1 MRLIPVIKIESIALI
16 NFNYRIKCLR
26 ALHLAFLKFTDE
38 NNNTVQSSLHSNDRY
53 HFFLITFHQLRIDP
67 MQHFLCTKINETF
80 EMTNIIE
87 KDWSQSKSRYIS
99 NELMHQPIFR
109 KSEQQRFFSILLRMQ
124 NCKIHGSKRILAR
137 FSPFP
142 GFTKINCFASALS
155 LQLSRR
161 TAPFLNYF
169 LQ

>member
-1 MRLIPVIKIESIALI
+1 MSSSLART
-16 NFNYRIKCLR
+16 
-26 ALHLAFLKFTDE
+26 LHLAFLNLQMKI
-38 NNNTVQSSLHSNDRY
+38 VILSNRHCTRMIDII
-53 HFFLITFHQLRIDP
+53 FFL
-67 MQHFLCTKINETF
+67 HFINFESIQCNIFSQKKTF
-80 EMTNIIE
+80 EMTNCIE
-87 KDWSQSKSRYIS
+87 KDCSRYIS
-99 NELMHQPIFR
+99 NELVHQPIFR

>member
-1 MRLIPVIKIESIALI
+1 MSSSLART
-16 NFNYRIKCLR
+16 
-26 ALHLAFLKFTDE
+26 LHLAFLNLQMKI
-38 NNNTVQSSLHSNDRY
+38 VILSNRHCTRMIDII
-53 HFFLITFHQLRIDP
+53 FFL
-67 MQHFLCTKINETF
+67 HFINFESIQCNIFFQKKTF
-80 EMTNIIE
+80 EMTNCIE
-87 KDWSQSKSRYIS
+87 KDCSRYIS
-99 NELMHQPIFR
+99 NELVHQPIFR

>member
-1 MRLIPVIKIESIALI
+1 MSSSLART
-16 NFNYRIKCLR
+16 
-26 ALHLAFLKFTDE
+26 LHLAFLNLQMKI
-38 NNNTVQSSLHSNDRY
+38 VILSNRHCTRMIDII
-53 HFFLITFHQLRIDP
+53 FFL
-67 MQHFLCTKINETF
+67 HFINFESIQCNIFSQKKTF
-80 EMTNIIE
+80 EMTNCIE
-87 KDWSQSKSRYIS
+87 KDCSRYIS
-99 NELMHQPIFR
+99 NELVHRPIFR

>member
-1 MRLIPVIKIESIALI
+1 MSSSLART
-16 NFNYRIKCLR
+16 
-26 ALHLAFLKFTDE
+26 LHLAFLNLQMKIII
-38 NNNTVQSSLHSNDRY
+38 LSNRHCTRMIDII
-53 HFFLITFHQLRIDP
+53 FFL
-67 MQHFLCTKINETF
+67 HFINFESIQCNIFSQKKTF
-80 EMTNIIE
+80 EMTNCIE
-87 KDWSQSKSRYIS
+87 KDCSRYIS
-99 NELMHQPIFR
+99 NELVHQPIFR

>member
-1 MRLIPVIKIESIALI
+1 MSSSLART
-16 NFNYRIKCLR
+16 
-26 ALHLAFLKFTDE
+26 LHLAFLNLQMKIII
-38 NNNTVQSSLHSNDRY
+38 LSNRHCTRMIDII
-53 HFFLITFHQLRIDP
+53 FFL
-67 MQHFLCTKINETF
+67 HFINFESIQCNIFSQKKTF
-80 EMTNIIE
+80 EMTNCIE
-87 KDWSQSKSRYIS
+87 KDCSRYIS
-99 NELMHQPIFR
+99 NELVHRPIFR

-124 NCKIHGSKRILAR
+124 NCKIHSSKRILAR

>member
-16 NFNYRIKCLR
+16 NFNYRIKCLQ
-26 ALHLAFLKFTDE
+26 ALHLAFLNLQMKI
-38 NNNTVQSSLHSNDRY
+38 VILSNRHCTRMIDII
-53 HFFLITFHQLRIDP
+53 FFL
-67 MQHFLCTKINETF
+67 HFINFESIQCNIFSQKKTF
-80 EMTNIIE
+80 EMTNCIE
-87 KDWSQSKSRYIS
+87 KDCSRYIS
-99 NELMHQPIFR
+99 NELVHQSIFR

>member
-1 MRLIPVIKIESIALI
+1 MSSSLART
-16 NFNYRIKCLR
+16 
-26 ALHLAFLKFTDE
+26 LHLAFLNLQMKI
-38 NNNTVQSSLHSNDRY
+38 VILSNRHCTRMIDII
-53 HFFLITFHQLRIDP
+53 FFL
-67 MQHFLCTKINETF
+67 HFINFESIQCNIFSQKKTF
-80 EMTNIIE
+80 EMTNCIE
-87 KDWSQSKSRYIS
+87 KDCSRYIS
-99 NELMHQPIFR
+99 NELVHRPIFR

-124 NCKIHGSKRILAR
+124 NCKIHSSKRILAR

>member
-1 MRLIPVIKIESIALI
+1 MSSSLART
-16 NFNYRIKCLR
+16 
-26 ALHLAFLKFTDE
+26 LHLAFLNLQMKI
-38 NNNTVQSSLHSNDRY
+38 VILSNRHCTRMIDII
-53 HFFLITFHQLRIDP
+53 FFL
-67 MQHFLCTKINETF
+67 HFINFESIQCNIFSQKKTF
-80 EMTNIIE
+80 EMTNCIE
-87 KDWSQSKSRYIS
+87 KDCSRYIS
-99 NELMHQPIFR
+99 NELVHQPIFR

-124 NCKIHGSKRILAR
+124 NCKIHSSKRILAR

>member
-1 MRLIPVIKIESIALI
+1 MSSSLART
-16 NFNYRIKCLR
+16 
-26 ALHLAFLKFTDE
+26 LHLAFLNLQMKIII
-38 NNNTVQSSLHSNDRY
+38 LSNRHCTRMIDII
-53 HFFLITFHQLRIDP
+53 FFL
-67 MQHFLCTKINETF
+67 HFINFESIQCNIFSQKKTF
-80 EMTNIIE
+80 EMTNCIE
-87 KDWSQSKSRYIS
+87 KDCSRYIS
-99 NELMHQPIFR
+99 NELVHRPIFR

>member
-16 NFNYRIKCLR
+16 NFNYRIKCLQ
-26 ALHLAFLKFTDE
+26 ALHLAFLNLQMKI
-38 NNNTVQSSLHSNDRY
+38 VILSNRHCTRMIDII
-53 HFFLITFHQLRIDP
+53 FFL
-67 MQHFLCTKINETF
+67 HFINFESIQCNIFSQKKTF
-80 EMTNIIE
+80 EMTNCIE
-87 KDWSQSKSRYIS
+87 KDCSRYIS
-99 NELMHQPIFR
+99 NELVHQPIFR

-124 NCKIHGSKRILAR
+124 NCKIHSSKRILAR

>member
-16 NFNYRIKCLR
+16 NFNYRIKCLQ
-26 ALHLAFLKFTDE
+26 ALHLAFLNLQMKI
-38 NNNTVQSSLHSNDRY
+38 VILSNRHCTRMIDII
-53 HFFLITFHQLRIDP
+53 FFL
-67 MQHFLCTKINETF
+67 HFINFESIQCNIFSQKKTF
-80 EMTNIIE
+80 EMTNCIE
-87 KDWSQSKSRYIS
+87 KDCSRYIS
-99 NELMHQPIFR
+99 NELVHQPIFR

>member
-1 MRLIPVIKIESIALI
+1 MKIIILSNRHCTRMIDIIFFLHFINFESIQCNI
-16 NFNYRIKCLR
+16 FSQK
-26 ALHLAFLKFTDE
+26 K
-38 NNNTVQSSLHSNDRY
+38 
-53 HFFLITFHQLRIDP
+53 
-67 MQHFLCTKINETF
+67 TF
-80 EMTNIIE
+80 EMTNCIE
-87 KDWSQSKSRYIS
+87 KDCSRYIS
-99 NELMHQPIFR
+99 NELVHQPIFR

>member
-1 MRLIPVIKIESIALI
+1 MSSSLART
-16 NFNYRIKCLR
+16 
-26 ALHLAFLKFTDE
+26 LHLAFLNLQMKI
-38 NNNTVQSSLHSNDRY
+38 VILSNRHCTRMIDII
-53 HFFLITFHQLRIDP
+53 FFL
-67 MQHFLCTKINETF
+67 HFINFESIQCNIFSQKKTF
-80 EMTNIIE
+80 EMTNCIE
-87 KDWSQSKSRYIS
+87 KDCSRYIS
-99 NELMHQPIFR
+99 NELVHQSIFR